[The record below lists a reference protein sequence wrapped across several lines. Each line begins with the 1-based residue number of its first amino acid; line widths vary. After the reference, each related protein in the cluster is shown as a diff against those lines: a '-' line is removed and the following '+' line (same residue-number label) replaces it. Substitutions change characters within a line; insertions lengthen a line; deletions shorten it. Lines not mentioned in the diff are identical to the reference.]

1 MSSDKPASSSTAPE
15 ANALG
20 ATTPQRFTGPL
31 PSVLAEQ
38 DPARY
43 RPMLRALFVVHL
55 VTAAGFNVV
64 LPFLPLY
71 VKELAPA
78 TMGTAFWSGVIFAAP
93 AFTMMIASPIWG
105 QVADRFGRKP
115 MLVRATFAGG
125 LVLAMMGLARSVTQV
140 SLLRA
145 LQGML
150 TGYQAASNA
159 LVAATVPRT
168 IAGGAMGF
176 LRTGTWVGVGVG
188 PLVGG
193 LVAENFGF
201 RASFYVTGGLLMLST
216 ALVMVFVKEQF
227 IPPRQA
233 KRGFF
238 RSYRELIARPGLRHL
253 YGISFLDSAAR
264 AALMPVFPL
273 FIRHLLGKP
282 KAGTATV
289 TGLLLGLRAIAGSLA
304 SMRVGRLGDR
314 IGHGKVV
321 VISTI
326 ILCLLYAP
334 QPFVNAAW
342 QLVALH
348 VLIGVFAVGLVP
360 GVGALFAL
368 QAPEGQQGAVFAL
381 ESSIDALGRTLG
393 PMIGAAITMTFGLRG
408 TFAAVALF
416 YGVLI
421 VVAAPLYRVV
431 AEPMTPSPAPPAGAE
446 PSKETK

>member
-1 MSSDKPASSSTAPE
+1 MSASGTEEPPA
-15 ANALG
+15 
-20 ATTPQRFTGPL
+20 ATGGRGDPTDPRRFVGPL
-31 PSVLAEQ
+31 PALLAEQ
-38 DPARY
+38 DPRRY
-43 RPMLRALFVVHL
+43 RPMLRALFAVHL
-55 VTAAGFNVV
+55 ITASGFNVV

-71 VKELAPA
+71 VKKLAPA
-78 TMGTAFWSGVIFAAP
+78 ATLGTAFWAGIIFSAP
-93 AFTMMIASPIWG
+93 ALTMMIASPIWG
-105 QVADRFGRKP
+105 RVADRFGRKP

-125 LVLAMMGLARSVTQV
+125 LVLTLMGLARNVIQV

-168 IAGGAMGF
+168 LAGGAMGF

-193 LVAENFGF
+193 VVAETFGF

-216 ALVMVFVKEQF
+216 ALVIAFVKERF

-233 KRGFF
+233 KKGFF
-238 RSYRELIARPGLRHL
+238 SSYRELIARPGLRQL
-253 YGISFLDSAAR
+253 YGMSFLDSLAR
-264 AALMPVFPL
+264 SALMPVFPL

-282 KAGTATV
+282 EAGTATV

-321 VISTI
+321 VVSTI
-326 ILCLLYAP
+326 ILCALYAP
-334 QPFVNAAW
+334 QPFVTAAW

-348 VLIGVFAVGLVP
+348 VLIGIFAVGLVP

-381 ESSIDALGRTLG
+381 ESSIDALGRSIG
-393 PMIGAAITMTFGLRG
+393 PMVGAAITMSFGHRG
-408 TFAAVALF
+408 TFGAVALI
-416 YGVLI
+416 YGLLI
-421 VVAAPLYRVV
+421 VVASPLYRVV
-431 AEPMTPSPAPPAGAE
+431 AEPVASPKG
-446 PSKETK
+446 T